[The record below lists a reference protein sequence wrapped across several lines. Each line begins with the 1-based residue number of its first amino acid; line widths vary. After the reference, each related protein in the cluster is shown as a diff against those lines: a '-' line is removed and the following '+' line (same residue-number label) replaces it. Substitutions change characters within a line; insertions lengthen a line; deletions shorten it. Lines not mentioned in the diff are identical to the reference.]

1 MKLPVLL
8 ISEMLGVVAT
18 VLILAIS
25 PILKNKRPLVFLYP
39 RRELPAAVSI
49 YIFVLLA
56 VILGSSL
63 ADGALAR
70 TASFL
75 PYPGLFNAVLPENK
89 PSYNLWVQAAVSL
102 VLLVPVA
109 ISLVAR
115 KQPLLSIGLNRNNYK
130 AGLQLGFALALLTVF
145 LSGKITAIISG
156 GESGAFPALVA
167 VFLAVIAEEVVFRGY
182 IQPRLAS
189 RFSETHGWLITA
201 LAYLVWCIAP
211 LLVVSN
217 TEPAFLAGYLLY
229 HAAVGLLYGWLMK
242 KSGSLLVP
250 ILYHTAHLWI
260 LFL

>member
-1 MKLPVLL
+1 MTLPVLL

-39 RRELPAAVSI
+39 KRELPAAVSI
-49 YIFVLLA
+49 YVFVLLV

-63 ADGALAR
+63 ANGALAG

-75 PYPGLFNAVLPENK
+75 PYPGLFNEGLPESK
-89 PSYNLWVQAAVSL
+89 PGFNLWVQAAVSL

-109 ISLVAR
+109 VSLIAR

-130 AGLQLGFALALLTVF
+130 AGLQLGFALALLTIF
-145 LSGKITAIISG
+145 LNGKITAIING
-156 GESGAFPALVA
+156 AKSGAFPALGA
-167 VFLAVIAEEVVFRGY
+167 VILAVIAEEVVFRGY

-189 RFSETHGWLITA
+189 RYSETHGWLITA
-201 LAYLVWCIAP
+201 LAYLVWCLAP
-211 LLVVSN
+211 LLVTSS
-217 TEPAFLAGYLLY
+217 TQPAFLAGYLLY
-229 HAAVGLLYGWLMK
+229 HAAIGLLCGWLMK